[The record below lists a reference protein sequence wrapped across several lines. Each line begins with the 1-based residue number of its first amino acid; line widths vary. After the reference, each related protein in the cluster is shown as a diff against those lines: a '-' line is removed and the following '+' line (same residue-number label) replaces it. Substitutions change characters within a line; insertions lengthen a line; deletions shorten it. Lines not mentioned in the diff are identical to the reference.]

1 MSDLSYFSKRFT
13 FIAASLDS
21 AANSLMHS
29 TNLRKAKAEAEFE
42 GTKGA
47 WRRVGG
53 MNLFLREGDG
63 VIMNGPLALRG
74 QPMSNITSDDFKA
87 IPKVKALY
95 SKKGKKAIPGEDIQE
110 VASGVSITTLT
121 AEHAL
126 AVVTKGFNS
135 VNVTIKRKQSPGRYE
150 VAEEKDFSGGAE
162 IDMFEQAKAWAR
174 QQLRGKY
181 RKKG

>member
-1 MSDLSYFSKRFT
+1 MSDVTRIHKQLESVSQQ
-13 FIAASLDS
+13 LES
-21 AANSLMHS
+21 AVDTLLHS
-29 TNLRKAKAEAEFE
+29 TTLRKAKAEAEFE

-110 VASGVSITTLT
+110 VASGVSTTNMT
-121 AEHAL
+121 ADNAM

-135 VNVTIKRKQSPGRYE
+135 VKVTIKRKQSPGRYE
-150 VAEEKDFSGGAE
+150 VAEEKDFTGGAE
-162 IDMFEQAKAWAR
+162 IDLFEQAKAWAR
-174 QQLRGKY
+174 QQLRGRY
-181 RKKG
+181 KKG